1 MTLGNITYHGVQASN
16 VGIAIV
22 SATPRQTNATGY
34 VVAAVVIQNDRHD
47 GITLDVKSFELVDS
61 NGNMYPEIDDPS
73 VNGEALAFDA
83 SDGQLKPA
91 GAFYGQLNSGATKIT
106 AIAFVGPKNS
116 SMNGVMLRF
125 RDGMRGVSV
134 ALPLKVNSSVR
145 PRPVKSGVTPTRP
158 NSDGMSGSDG
168 DQYRPSDQIFTPFEL
183 SKEIYRYKGQSGILD
198 TLTIYMTD
206 AGTPLGPEKWGHWPG
221 GSLRLERMIDEHTAI
236 YKILTLQDG
245 GTAQDG
251 EIAVLLPDS
260 NPPEPLRFWRVL
272 VEGVLEGTNY
282 MGATIQIPAVRF
294 EGYVEEPAQKLDAPK
309 SSAPTSTNAVGGQ
322 RIFFVEP
329 QYPPGAKIAHI
340 SGTVVLRATISKAGI
355 VEKLQVVGSN
365 PVFNNA
371 ALDAVKQWK
380 FSPYLV
386 NNEPT
391 EFEKTLTVNFAL
403 NGGG

>member
-1 MTLGNITYHGVQASN
+1 
-16 VGIAIV
+16 
-22 SATPRQTNATGY
+22 
-34 VVAAVVIQNDRHD
+34 
-47 GITLDVKSFELVDS
+47 
-61 NGNMYPEIDDPS
+61 
-73 VNGEALAFDA
+73 
-83 SDGQLKPA
+83 
-91 GAFYGQLNSGATKIT
+91 
-106 AIAFVGPKNS
+106 
-116 SMNGVMLRF
+116 
-125 RDGMRGVSV
+125 
-134 ALPLKVNSSVR
+134 
-145 PRPVKSGVTPTRP
+145 
-158 NSDGMSGSDG
+158 
-168 DQYRPSDQIFTPFEL
+168 
-183 SKEIYRYKGQSGILD
+183 
-198 TLTIYMTD
+198 
-206 AGTPLGPEKWGHWPG
+206 
-221 GSLRLERMIDEHTAI
+221 
-236 YKILTLQDG
+236 
-245 GTAQDG
+245 
-251 EIAVLLPDS
+251 
-260 NPPEPLRFWRVL
+260 
-272 VEGVLEGTNY
+272 